1 MKQLFW
7 TTLGLFVLILTGISC
22 TGEKIGQTIILAHSL
37 PTSHPVHQAIQYF
50 ADEIEKSSEGEL
62 FVKIYPNSQLGS
74 EREVLELVQIGSV
87 GITKVSAGAMANFTP
102 KYKVL
107 GIPYLFRDDDHGWAV
122 LEGEIGKEIL
132 DSGAEY
138 MLKGLTFY
146 DAGTRSFYTKSKPI
160 RTAEDVKGMK
170 LRVMDDPLAIE
181 MVKLLGGSATP
192 MSFGELYTALQ
203 QGVVDGAENNSPSVV
218 SSNHFEVCNYYSL
231 DRHTMLPDVLVI
243 GTAVWNNLTEEQ
255 QIWVQDA
262 ALKSLV
268 EEKKLWNAA
277 VEEDMK
283 FLQEQG
289 MEIIEPDIESFRKA
303 TQPIKDKL
311 RTDPTIGDLINRIEQ
326 VSS

>member
-1 MKQLFW
+1 MKNLFW
-7 TTLGLFVLILTGISC
+7 TVAGFFFLLLTGISC
-22 TGEKIGQTIILAHSL
+22 VNENAVQTVILAHSL

-50 ADEIEKSSEGEL
+50 ADEIEKSSDGEL

-107 GIPYLFRDDDHGWAV
+107 GIPYLFRDEDHGWAV
-122 LEGEIGKEIL
+122 LEGEIGQEIL

-146 DAGTRSFYTKSKPI
+146 DAGTRSFYTKNKPI
-160 RTAEDVKGMK
+160 LTAEDVKGMK

-218 SSNHFEVCNYYSL
+218 SSNHFEVCKYYSL

-243 GTAVWNNLTEEQ
+243 STSVWNGLTEEQ
-255 QIWVQDA
+255 QGWVQKA

-277 VEEDMK
+277 VEKDMK
-283 FLQEQG
+283 FLEEQG

-311 RTDPTIGDLINRIEQ
+311 RTDPIIGDLINRIEEM
-326 VSS
+326 SS